1 MRQVARGLLL
11 ASAVFFPARA
21 QAEAVQGSCAE
32 GFCTV
37 QLTSAQMLAKASD
50 LVAQHQFDEARPL
63 LLALTNVPGIAPDLH
78 FLAGYIAI
86 ESGDTQAAVNH
97 FRAALAVNP
106 KQTRVRLELARA
118 LMLQGKKGAA
128 DYNFRLAEQD
138 ANLPPEIE
146 ATIRASRGLLRD
158 TREWHLN
165 TNFGFAPD
173 SNITN
178 GTDAQS
184 VGVNLGNNQIIP
196 LTLDANA
203 RRRSGIGQ
211 TGSVSGGWRG
221 RLGESWAM
229 LADVDAQ
236 GTNYSGTE
244 VDDFTGQIALG
255 PELKLSDATLLSI
268 QGIGSQRWFGGKRA
282 STQFGSRVAV
292 QSTLDAGQRIGLSL
306 DARHT
311 TSAINA
317 DYTGW
322 NVGAYATYERVMMRS
337 MVASISVFGR
347 ADTLASK
354 AYSSREAGFSLGIG
368 GELKHG
374 INAGISGGVSRAV
387 YDAPLISFAS
397 EPRKDWRVNARVYVG
412 IRSIRVLG
420 FSPSVSYSYSRNGAS
435 LPLYQSERSRF
446 IFDLARYF

>member
-1 MRQVARGLLL
+1 MRQVVRGLLL
-11 ASAVFFPARA
+11 ASALIAPALA
-21 QAEAVQGSCAE
+21 HAEAVRGSCAQ
-32 GFCTV
+32 GVCTV
-37 QLTSAQMLAKASD
+37 QLTSAQMLAKASE
-50 LVAQHQFDEARPL
+50 LVSQHKFDEARPL
-63 LLALTNVPGIAPDLH
+63 LTALTNVPGIAPELH

-97 FRAALAVNP
+97 FRIALAANP

-138 ANLPPEIE
+138 ANLPPEIQ

-158 TREWHLN
+158 QREWHLN
-165 TNFGFAPD
+165 TDFGVAPD

-178 GTDAQS
+178 GTNAQT
-184 VGVNLGNNQIIP
+184 VDLIYGNQTIP

-203 RRRSGIGQ
+203 RQRSGIGQ

-221 RLGESWAM
+221 RLGENWAM

-236 GTNYSGTE
+236 GTNYDGTE
-244 VDDFTGQIALG
+244 ADDFTGQIAVG
-255 PELKLSDATLLSI
+255 PELKLSDATLLSV

-292 QSTLDAGQRIGLSL
+292 QSTLDAGQRIGLSI

-311 TSAINA
+311 ASAINA

-337 MVASISVFGR
+337 MVASVSVFGR
-347 ADTLASK
+347 IDTLASK
-354 AYSSREAGFSLGIG
+354 AYSSREIGFNLGIG

-374 INAGISGGVSRAV
+374 INAGISGGISRAV
-387 YDAPLISFAS
+387 YDAPLLSFSPDA
-397 EPRKDWRVNARVYVG
+397 RKDWRLNARVFVG

-420 FSPSVSYSYSRNGAS
+420 FSPSVSYTYSRNGAS

-446 IFDLARYF
+446 AFDLARYF